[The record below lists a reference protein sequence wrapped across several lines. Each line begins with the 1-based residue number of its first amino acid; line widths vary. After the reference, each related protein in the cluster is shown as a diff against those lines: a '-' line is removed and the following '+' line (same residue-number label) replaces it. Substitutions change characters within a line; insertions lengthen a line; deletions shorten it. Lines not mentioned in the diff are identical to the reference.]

1 MEGYKCKIGKG
12 LLKIC
17 MGDNYTDATVVFREY
32 VQNAI
37 DAIYQAESLGIISP
51 TDNYVSININSG
63 NVQIMDRGIGV
74 KSDEIG
80 PILVDLGNSTK
91 TNSDIGQYGIGRLSG
106 ANWCDKIVF
115 ETSYFGEPIRSILT
129 FDSKLA
135 RKLVQEK
142 DSQDCGDVMD
152 EVTSCV
158 FESEAENLHYFRV
171 TLVNVKEELRD
182 EETIKSYLSFI
193 APVPYD
199 ENFYDDCQKKA
210 FLKYP
215 EFKELSMKEKTCK
228 VHLNDKP
235 VVKPYTSSIY
245 IGNEPLKITPPTFFK
260 ITDEDFGDLAW
271 GWYSINEEA
280 RQMGEGVN
288 YKGLRLRAKNM
299 AVGGQD
305 YLIGCFKN
313 PTDANYVIG
322 EVFVMHEG
330 IQPTGSRDGIKSSKE
345 YTELEIRLKK
355 KCREINSVY
364 NAMSKLGS
372 AALSPLIKAQTAISE
387 NNIAIKAEDISDE
400 SKSELKNKNKEHK
413 DTVEKAKSEIVGKI
427 KVVDEAENADL
438 IKELIIK
445 HWTKEAQ
452 KTASSYN
459 AKAKP
464 GEKIEAVNID
474 SLISSATKV
483 DKTEKNEKNDS
494 TDSIESVASDV
505 IGKHKAPVVPK
516 DTDVYKKLGK
526 SEYNL
531 MKKVYQ
537 VLNSENRL
545 DDKTKDKI
553 KAKLVKKILAE

>member
-1 MEGYKCKIGKG
+1 MEGYNCTVGKG
-12 LLKIC
+12 VLKIC

-37 DAIYQAESLGIISP
+37 DAIYQAETLGIISN
-51 TDNYVSININSG
+51 TDNYVSINIKNG
-63 NVQIMDRGIGV
+63 DVQIMDRGIGV
-74 KSDEIG
+74 KSGEIG
-80 PILVDLGNSTK
+80 PVLVDLGNSTK
-91 TNSDIGQYGIGRLSG
+91 SNSDIGQYGIGRLSG
-106 ANWCDKIVF
+106 ANWCEKIIF
-115 ETSYFGEPIRSILT
+115 ETSYFGEPTRSILT

-135 RKLVQEK
+135 RALVQEK
-142 DSQDCGDVMD
+142 DSLDCGDVMD
-152 EVTSCV
+152 KVTSCI
-158 FESEAENLHYFRV
+158 FEAEAEEQHYFRV
-171 TLVNVKEELRD
+171 TLVNVKEELRN
-182 EETIKSYLSFI
+182 EETIRNYLSYI

-235 VVKPYTSSIY
+235 VVKPYTSTIY
-245 IGNEPLKITPPTFFK
+245 IGNEPLKVTPPTFFK

-299 AVGGQD
+299 AVGSQD
-305 YLIGCFKN
+305 YLISYFKN

-345 YTELEIRLKK
+345 YTEFVIRLKK
-355 KCREINSVY
+355 KCKEINSVY

-372 AALSPLIKAQTAISE
+372 AALAPLIKAQTAIAE
-387 NNIAIKAEDISDE
+387 NNIALKADGISDE
-400 SKSELKNKNKEHK
+400 RKTELKTKNKSNKEA
-413 DTVEKAKSEIVGKI
+413 VEKAKSEIVGKI
-427 KVVDEAENADL
+427 KVADEAENTDL

-452 KTASSYN
+452 KTASAYN

-464 GEKIEAVNID
+464 GQKIEAVNID
-474 SLISSATKV
+474 SVISSATKV
-483 DKTEKNEKNDS
+483 EKSDINESSDS
-494 TDSIESVASDV
+494 TISSVTDTQD
-505 IGKHKAPVVPK
+505 KQKAPVVPK